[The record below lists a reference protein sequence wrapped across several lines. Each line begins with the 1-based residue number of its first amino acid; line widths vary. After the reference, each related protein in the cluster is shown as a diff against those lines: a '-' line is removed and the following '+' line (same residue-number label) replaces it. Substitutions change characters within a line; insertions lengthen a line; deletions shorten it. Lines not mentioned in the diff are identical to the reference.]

1 MSKRLL
7 VLFLALVLGI
17 FTTAW
22 AQTIVDGGD
31 RLVETQNVAGGW
43 GWPLTGTSAVN
54 TIGPITMG
62 LAQAYYQ
69 TSDPTYLA
77 ALSNTASFLLTKQYN
92 FSPSDGYLAKALDE
106 IFGGN
111 TYVNHLNT
119 YFYGPLAAGTYNRNN
134 AGMLYST
141 ATYID
146 LIQTARHNSGIGNLA
161 AWDIAMGLVGAAR
174 CGVTGTELDLWIAGV
189 EDEINLL
196 DGTGDYDVLGLAG
209 ALYGLAE
216 VGEEFD
222 PTAGEHAAAS
232 SIADLADILVSY
244 QIDGGG
250 FAWNSAYVIPNDGNE
265 TIQETAYAIL
275 ALNAVDRTG
284 YQTEIAGARDYIA
297 SVQLATGGWENYT
310 TSGENNEITGEA
322 LWGYIVAI
330 SDDHPLPVVLSSFSA
345 TVNSTVDA
353 VALRWVTQ
361 SETNLAGYYIYRS
374 ESEDMSE
381 AVRINS
387 LITGTNTSTQQEYI
401 YNDTEIAASTTY
413 WYWLYSVEM
422 DGQMQPYGPVSVT
435 IPSGNPGTPIIP
447 FANETGI
454 AKTFPNPF
462 EADLN
467 VYYSLQKGGYVEMI
481 VANVKGQT
489 VRKLFADN
497 KSEGVYSYKWDA
509 RDNSGKPCPSGMYF
523 VRMTV
528 NNKTYSQKV
537 YLVK

>member
-1 MSKRLL
+1 MSKRLFIMFL
-7 VLFLALVLGI
+7 VVILGI

-22 AQTIVDGGD
+22 ALTIVDGGD
-31 RLVETQNVAGGW
+31 RLVETQNVDGGW
-43 GWPLTGTSAVN
+43 GWPLTGTSASN
-54 TIGPITMG
+54 TIGPIAMG
-62 LAQAYYQ
+62 LIKAYEQ
-69 TSDPTYLA
+69 TNDPTYLA
-77 ALSNTASFLLTKQYN
+77 ALSNTGSYLLTKQYN

-106 IFGGN
+106 VFGVT
-111 TYVNHLNT
+111 TYTTHVNT

-134 AGMLYST
+134 AGTLYST
-141 ATYID
+141 STYID
-146 LIQTARHNSGIGNLA
+146 MIQTARHNAGYGNMA
-161 AWDIAMGLVGAAR
+161 AWDIGMGLVGAAS

-189 EDEINLL
+189 EDEINVLNSAAY
-196 DGTGDYDVLGLAG
+196 YDVIGLAG
-209 ALYGLAE
+209 ALYGLAF

-222 PTAGEHAAAS
+222 PTAGAHTAAAS
-232 SIADLADILVSY
+232 LADLADILASY

-265 TIQETAYAIL
+265 TIQETAYALL
-275 ALNAVDRTG
+275 ALNEVDRG
-284 YQTEIAGARDYIA
+284 EYYQEMSGAAAYIA
-297 SVQLATGGWENYT
+297 SVQLVTGGWENYP

-322 LWGYIVAI
+322 LWGYIVAPG
-330 SDDHPLPVVLSSFSA
+330 SDHPLPVVLSSFSA
-345 TVNSTVDA
+345 TVNSTVNA

-374 ESEDMSE
+374 ESENLAD
-381 AVRINS
+381 AVRINT
-387 LITGTNTSTQQEYI
+387 LITGTNSSTEHEYS
-401 YNDTEIAASTTY
+401 YDDTEITASASY

-422 DGQMQPYGPVSVT
+422 DGQMETYGPVSVT
-435 IPSGNPGTPIIP
+435 IPNGNPGTPIIP
-447 FANETGI
+447 IANVTGI
-454 AKTFPNPF
+454 ANTFPNPF

-467 VYYSLQKGGYVEMI
+467 VYYSLQKAGFVEMV

-509 RDNSGKPCPSGMYF
+509 RDNSGKSCPSGMYF

>member
-7 VLFLALVLGI
+7 ILFLAVMLGI

-31 RLVETQNVAGGW
+31 RLVETQNVDGGW
-43 GWPLTGTSAVN
+43 GWPLTGTSASN
-54 TIGPITMG
+54 TIGPIAMG

-77 ALSNTASFLLTKQYN
+77 ALSATGSYLLTKQYN

-111 TYVNHLNT
+111 TYVNHVNT
-119 YFYGPLAAGTYNRNN
+119 YFYGPLAAGTYNR
-134 AGMLYST
+134 AGLGTLYST

-146 LIQTARHNSGIGNLA
+146 RIQTARHGAGQGNMA
-161 AWDIAMGLVGAAR
+161 AWDIGLGLVAAIK
-174 CGVTGTELDLWIAGV
+174 CGVTDPDLAAWVTGV
-189 EDEINLL
+189 EDEINVL
-196 DGTGDYDVLGLAG
+196 DSDAYYDVIGLAG

-216 VGEEFD
+216 AGVAFD
-222 PTAGEHAAAS
+222 PTAGAHAAAS
-232 SIADLADILVSY
+232 SVADLADILMSY
-244 QIDGGG
+244 QIAVGG

-275 ALNAVDRTG
+275 ALNAVDRAG

-297 SVQLATGGWENYT
+297 SVQLATGGWENYP

-322 LWGYIVAI
+322 LWAYIVAI

-345 TVNSTVDA
+345 TVNSTVNA

-374 ESEDMSE
+374 EGEDLSD
-381 AVRINS
+381 AVRINA
-387 LITGTNTSTQQEYI
+387 LITGTNSSTQHEYS
-401 YNDTEIAASTTY
+401 YYDTEISASTTY

-422 DGQMQPYGPVSVT
+422 DGQMETYGPVSVT
-435 IPSGNPGTPIIP
+435 IPSSNPGTPIIP
-447 FANETGI
+447 IANVTGI

-467 VYYSLQKGGYVEMI
+467 VFYSLQKAGFVEMV

-497 KSEGVYSYKWDA
+497 KSEGVYS
-509 RDNSGKPCPSGMYF
+509 
-523 VRMTV
+523 
-528 NNKTYSQKV
+528 
-537 YLVK
+537 